1 MCTPMSSI
9 PGRSWIWQKRRWDDR
24 DLGSFRIGR
33 DLEIA
38 FFIIIPHHA
47 EAAQVWALFT
57 CPESV
62 EACSAWLCEF
72 LHVYFI
78 FGFLL
83 LGCFFCGAK
92 FRLILVRAV
101 ESIYIKVTAWDFFI
115 RITKSRIL
123 VDLAWWCLFRIPA
136 FEIQLH
142 HGRQFPSDFHLS
154 MVAVVSYVKKIYLV
168 TNMCY
173 ISISVPGCPIIKPCF
188 VVPNHF
194 ILTCAS
200 EKHHAPFQAST
211 IAPPQTLL
219 HSSTGSARAGDSS
232 VVLSFASNGATKP

>member
-1 MCTPMSSI
+1 MWTNHSATNFVYLKKKLVYMCTPMSSI

-38 FFIIIPHHA
+38 FFIIIPHHAEA

-92 FRLILVRAV
+92 FRLILVRVV

-154 MVAVVSYVKKIYLV
+154 MVVVVS
-168 TNMCY
+168 
-173 ISISVPGCPIIKPCF
+173 
-188 VVPNHF
+188 
-194 ILTCAS
+194 
-200 EKHHAPFQAST
+200 
-211 IAPPQTLL
+211 
-219 HSSTGSARAGDSS
+219 
-232 VVLSFASNGATKP
+232 

>member
-1 MCTPMSSI
+1 MLPTSCIWKKKQVYMCTPMSSI

-24 DLGSFRIGR
+24 DLESFRIGR

-47 EAAQVWALFT
+47 EAAQGWALFT
-57 CPESV
+57 CRESV

-101 ESIYIKVTAWDFFI
+101 ESIYIKVTAWDFFLSGLQNHGYWW
-115 RITKSRIL
+115 TWHDGACLGFQHLKSNSTM
-123 VDLAWWCLFRIPA
+123 V
-136 FEIQLH
+136 
-142 HGRQFPSDFHLS
+142 GSFHL
-154 MVAVVSYVKKIYLV
+154 
-168 TNMCY
+168 
-173 ISISVPGCPIIKPCF
+173 ISICPWW
-188 VVPNHF
+188 
-194 ILTCAS
+194 
-200 EKHHAPFQAST
+200 
-211 IAPPQTLL
+211 
-219 HSSTGSARAGDSS
+219 R
-232 VVLSFASNGATKP
+232 